1 MAISLPDARTLSDD
15 ALEALRLRA
24 LHACELGYTEAEVA
38 EILGVCRETV
48 SSWWS
53 AYCHGG
59 VDALPHQRTGRPLGS
74 GRILAEDQA
83 DRIQQLLRTHSPEQ
97 LGIAAPLWTRRA
109 VADLIRQELNLSLA
123 IRTVGLYLERWG
135 FTAKRPSRH
144 SRDQDPEAIRQW
156 LEETYPAIAARA
168 QREKATI
175 FWADEVGV
183 AADQQPARG
192 YAPRGERATMDVPD
206 PHVRANQ
213 ISAISNDGQV
223 RFLTYTQSMDAALFL
238 VFLERLL
245 RSTAGKVFLIVDR
258 LRAHMTPAV
267 QAWVA
272 ARRDRLE
279 IFYLPSHAPE
289 RNPDEYLNDD
299 LKEKANAMGLP
310 HNQGE
315 VRSRIQ
321 HFMRQLLHLPEHVMN
336 YFLHPSVQYAA
347 NLDMWES

>member
-1 MAISLPDARTLSDD
+1 MAISLPDARTLSDEV
-15 ALEALRLRA
+15 LEALRLRA
-24 LHACELGYTEAEVA
+24 LHACELGFTEADVA
-38 EILGVCRETV
+38 DVLGVCRETV

-53 AYCHGG
+53 AYSKGG
-59 VDALPHQRTGRPLGS
+59 VDALPHERTGRPLGS
-74 GRILAEDQA
+74 GRVLSDDQA

-97 LGIAAPLWTRRA
+97 LAISAPLWTRRA
-109 VADLIRQELNLSLA
+109 VADLIRQEFNISLA
-123 IRTVGLYLERWG
+123 IRTVGLYLQRWG

-144 SRDQDPEAIRQW
+144 SRDEDPEEIRQW
-156 LEETYPAIAARA
+156 LEEIYPAIEARA
-168 QREKATI
+168 QREEATI
-175 FWADEVGV
+175 YWADEVGV
-183 AADQQPARG
+183 AADEQPARG
-192 YAPRGERATMDVPD
+192 YAPKGERATMDVPD

-223 RFLTYTQSMDAALFL
+223 RFMTYTQTMKAALFL

-245 RSTAGKVFLIVDR
+245 RSTTGKVFLIVDR

-272 ARRDRLE
+272 ARRNRLE

-299 LKEKANAMGLP
+299 LKENVNATGLP
-310 HNQGE
+310 HNKGE

-321 HFMRQLLHLPEHVMN
+321 HFMRGLLHLPEHVMN
-336 YFLHPSVQYAA
+336 YFQHPSVQYAA
-347 NLDMWES
+347 NLNM